1 MENGTQTK
9 QQPEVKDTK
18 EGDDDS
24 TFSTAADLQ
33 NKETL
38 SKLLEEDRHI
48 PTKHVQVLTLTFGVI
63 IFINLM
69 KGGGA
74 FPSPLGIRCGSPS
87 FWISNAVMIGWIV
100 AVSMFARSYLVN
112 RHNTKERVGYPYVG
126 GDIKWDERATI
137 VYPIICTAAG
147 LFAGMF
153 GVGGGIVKGP
163 LMLAMGVHPKV
174 SSASSACMILFTSFA
189 ATTSFVVFGLLDM
202 EYGLICMLLGFVATF
217 VGQIGLFY
225 LMEKFQSNSYIAFSI
240 GGIVLLS
247 AFLMT
252 VQSLLSM
259 SEGGGPKPPSGLCTG
274 KQ

>member
-87 FWISNAVMIGWIV
+87 FWISNAVLASESELASDESGGSSYSTSDFGDFGAMYIRPSSAKKLSPFISTL
-100 AVSMFARSYLVN
+100 AVVLLV
-112 RHNTKERVGYPYVG
+112 
-126 GDIKWDERATI
+126 
-137 VYPIICTAAG
+137 AG
-147 LFAGMF
+147 L
-153 GVGGGIVKGP
+153 
-163 LMLAMGVHPKV
+163 
-174 SSASSACMILFTSFA
+174 
-189 ATTSFVVFGLLDM
+189 GL
-202 EYGLICMLLGFVATF
+202 VP
-217 VGQIGLFY
+217 IG
-225 LMEKFQSNSYIAFSI
+225 
-240 GGIVLLS
+240 
-247 AFLMT
+247 
-252 VQSLLSM
+252 
-259 SEGGGPKPPSGLCTG
+259 
-274 KQ
+274 